1 MNDGKEG
8 TDMGELIDF
17 TELQQ
22 VLQDYAKEAEE
33 IYKYQISLGGKNAS
47 RKLTD
52 TIKSNVVVGDQAFE
66 VSLTL
71 QEYWKY
77 IEYGRQGTI
86 SSPMKAYPGSP
97 PPGKAAF
104 PPVKAILDWI
114 SVKPILPRPDDEGNM
129 QRLRPKSLAF
139 LIGRKIQQHGIEPH
153 PALHRTIEEL
163 DKTYH
168 EKLSAALGHDVS
180 NYIRKVISTK

>member
-1 MNDGKEG
+1 MND
-8 TDMGELIDF
+8 LINF

-52 TIKSNVVVGDQAFE
+52 TIKSNVVVGDQAYE

-77 IEYGRQGTI
+77 IESGR
-86 SSPMKAYPGSP
+86 A
-97 PPGKAAF
+97 PGKF
-104 PPVKAILDWI
+104 PPVKALLDWI
-114 SVKPILPRPDDEGNM
+114 SVKPIIPRPDADG
-129 QRLRPKSLAF
+129 RIPTPKQLSF
-139 LIGRKIQQHGIEPH
+139 LIGRKIKEEGIKPF
-153 PALHRTIEEL
+153 PALETTKEEL
-163 DKTYH
+163 DKIYH
-168 EKLSAALGHDVS
+168 EKLSAALGHDVTY
-180 NYIRKVISTK
+180 YIRKIIAVK

>member
-1 MNDGKEG
+1 MN
-8 TDMGELIDF
+8 ELINF

-52 TIKSNVVVGDQAFE
+52 TIKSNVVVGNQAYE

-77 IEYGRQGTI
+77 IESGRT
-86 SSPMKAYPGSP
+86 
-97 PPGKAAF
+97 PGKF
-104 PPVKAILDWI
+104 PPVKALLDWI
-114 SVKPILPRPDDEGNM
+114 SVKPIIPRPDANG
-129 QRLRPKSLAF
+129 RIPTPKQLSF
-139 LIGRKIQQHGIEPH
+139 LIGRKIKEEGIKPF
-153 PALHRTIEEL
+153 PALETTKEEL
-163 DKTYH
+163 DKIYH
-168 EKLSAALGHDVS
+168 EKLSVALGHDVS
-180 NYIRKVISTK
+180 NYIRKILPTK

>member
-1 MNDGKEG
+1 MS
-8 TDMGELIDF
+8 ELINF

-52 TIKSNVVVGDQAFE
+52 TIKSNIIVGDQAYE

-77 IEYGRQGTI
+77 VESGR
-86 SSPMKAYPGSP
+86 A
-97 PPGKAAF
+97 PGKF
-104 PPVKAILDWI
+104 PPVKALLDWI
-114 SVKPILPRPDDEGNM
+114 SVKPIIPRPDANG
-129 QRLRPKSLAF
+129 RIPTPKQLSF
-139 LIGRKIQQHGIEPH
+139 LIGRKIKEEGIEPF
-153 PALHRTIEEL
+153 PALETTKEEL
-163 DKTYH
+163 DKIYH
-168 EKLSAALGHDVS
+168 ERLSAALGHDVTL
-180 NYIRKVISTK
+180 YIRKLIAEK

>member
-1 MNDGKEG
+1 MSD
-8 TDMGELIDF
+8 LINF

-52 TIKSNVVVGDQAFE
+52 TIKSNIVVGDQAYE

-77 IEYGRQGTI
+77 IESGR
-86 SSPMKAYPGSP
+86 A
-97 PPGKAAF
+97 PGKF

-114 SVKPILPRPDDEGNM
+114 SVKPILPRPDVNG
-129 QRLRPKSLAF
+129 RIPSPKSLAF
-139 LIGRKIQQHGIEPH
+139 LIGRKIENEGIEPF
-153 PALHRTIEEL
+153 PALETTKEEL
-163 DKTYH
+163 DKIYH

-180 NYIRKVISTK
+180 NYIRKIIAVK

>member
-1 MNDGKEG
+1 MND
-8 TDMGELIDF
+8 LINF

-52 TIKSNVVVGDQAFE
+52 TIKSNIIVGDQAYE

-77 IEYGRQGTI
+77 VESGR
-86 SSPMKAYPGSP
+86 A
-97 PPGKAAF
+97 PGKF
-104 PPVKAILDWI
+104 PPVKALLDWI
-114 SVKPILPRPDDEGNM
+114 SVKPIIPRPDANG
-129 QRLRPKSLAF
+129 RIPTPKQLSF
-139 LIGRKIQQHGIEPH
+139 LIGRKIKEEGIEPF
-153 PALHRTIEEL
+153 PALETTKEEL
-163 DKTYH
+163 DKIYH
-168 EKLSAALGHDVS
+168 GKLSAALGNDVS
-180 NYIRKVISTK
+180 HYIRKIIAVK